1 MENGCMYSNFQFQ
14 GNFLAN
20 GQNKRH
26 NAVNKRGNSLGDR
39 RHEVI
44 QFQVKSKQTG
54 RSKQTA
60 ELNKNSKFSF
70 QTSLL
75 WSLSALEASK
85 WLSKQSAESK
95 QTAELTKN
103 SKFSF

>member
-39 RHEVI
+39 PREVMS
-44 QFQVKSKQTG
+44 FQVKSKQTG
-54 RSKQTA
+54 RTKQMA
-60 ELNKNSKFSF
+60 EILKIFVLSF
-70 QTSLL
+70 PIT
-75 WSLSALEASK
+75 
-85 WLSKQSAESK
+85 
-95 QTAELTKN
+95 
-103 SKFSF
+103 